1 MFQNTGVT
9 LQRDLTRTSQMW
21 TSQMWKTGIV
31 FSLAASSL
39 LAASKSEPAER
50 ISAAADVFT
59 EMQGTKDR
67 GVSDALLSRA
77 NGIIIIP
84 GLKRAG
90 FVLGAE
96 YGKGVFVARLPNG
109 EWSPPSTVRIEG
121 GSFGLQI
128 GAGETDLIMLAMNG
142 EAVKQLIRIG
152 AKMGGDVMAAAG
164 PVGRNLGASTTPIPA
179 SGLVAYSRARG
190 IFAGATVNGTTL
202 RVDDADNEDI
212 YGHRVAQLGILTGKV
227 KTPAAAEPLLSVL
240 QRYYKAHPSAAAPP
254 RKDE

>member
-1 MFQNTGVT
+1 MG
-9 LQRDLTRTSQMW
+9 
-21 TSQMWKTGIV
+21 KTGII
-31 FSLAASSL
+31 FTLAASGL
-39 LAASKSEPAER
+39 LAASKNASVDR

-59 EMQGTKDR
+59 EMQEARDKS
-67 GVSDALLSRA
+67 VSDALLSRA
-77 NGIIIIP
+77 NGIIIVP

-90 FVLGAE
+90 FVVGAE

-128 GAGETDLIMLAMNG
+128 GAGETDLIMLAMN
-142 EAVKQLIRIG
+142 EDAVKQLIRMG
-152 AKMGGDVMAAAG
+152 AKIGGDVMAAAG
-164 PVGRNLGASTTPIPA
+164 PVGRNVGASTTPIPA

-202 RVDDADNEDI
+202 RPDDGDNAGI
-212 YGHRVAQLGILTGKV
+212 YGHRVDQSGILTGKV

-240 QRYYKAHPSAAAPP
+240 QTYYRSHPSSEPP
-254 RKDE
+254 SKKIGD